1 MKTAV
6 SEFQF
11 KNPVLTDLIFEVN
24 EDFDKQN
31 KKNVQIKLNIDISIE
46 KRENKEATVKLSVKI
61 GEKSDKDPYFIK
73 AVEKSDFRWSDE
85 VEDNMVESLLSQNAP
100 SLLLSYLRPII
111 VQITASSP
119 YGIYNIPFVNFANSK

>member
-1 MKTAV
+1 M
-6 SEFQF
+6 
-11 KNPVLTDLIFEVN
+11 N

-46 KRENKEATVKLSVKI
+46 KRGNKEATVKLSVKI
-61 GEKSDKDPYFIK
+61 GEKSDKDPYFIR